1 MRRAVIAV
9 VVTARIVSLA
19 AAVRYRAGAALVVFG
34 SALAIAACGGNT
46 PATPNPPPPPPPPQV
61 RFTPMEN
68 PESDAIGLA
77 LSSATA
83 AEFTLTLNATEVT
96 DLYGYG
102 VDIVFDPAVIMFES
116 AEPGPFLRGEGV
128 RLNSQLVEQPDG
140 TLVIGQTR
148 VGNAPG
154 VNGSGTLLTLNFTS
168 VAAGST
174 TLETAN
180 AGAFDSSGAA
190 LETTFFGGTA
200 TVPAQ
205 TAR

>member
-1 MRRAVIAV
+1 MSRRATV
-9 VVTARIVSLA
+9 RIS
-19 AAVRYRAGAALVVFG
+19 GAASVLYAG
-34 SALAIAACGGNT
+34 ALAIAACGGNT
-46 PATPNPPPPPPPPQV
+46 PATPSPPQPPPPPQV
-61 RFTPMEN
+61 RFAPMGN
-68 PESDAIGLA
+68 PGGDSIGLA

-83 AEFTLTLNATEVT
+83 TEFTLTLNASAVT
-96 DLYGYG
+96 DLYGFA
-102 VDIVFDPAVIMFES
+102 VDITFDPAVIMFES

-128 RLNSQLVEQPDG
+128 NLNTQIVEQPDG

-154 VNGSGTLLTLNFTS
+154 IDGSGTLLTLNFTS

-180 AGAFDSSGAA
+180 SGAFDSMGAA

-205 TAR
+205 TDR